1 MKQRDDRG
9 VPDVVRQPL
18 AVRPTSRRPLE
29 AELIRFPRI
38 VGLLARAVWSLCMPT
53 RRYGLEASPSDAV
66 HSTRLL
72 CRSYVGRVML
82 PRSVRV
88 LIAEDERR
96 LADAIARGLRR
107 EGMAV
112 DLAPDGSDA
121 LIKARVV
128 RYDVLVLDR
137 DLPGVHGDDVCRRV
151 RDEQPDTGILMLT
164 AASALEDLVQG
175 LSLGADD
182 YLPKPFRFAELVA
195 RIHALARRATPSRPP
210 VLRHDDL
217 ELDPARR
224 TLTRAGR
231 PIELARKE
239 FAVLET
245 LMSAD
250 GATVSAEE
258 LLERVWDE
266 HTDPFTNVVRMT
278 IMTLRRKLGAPPVVE
293 TVIGV
298 GYRLI

>member
-1 MKQRDDRG
+1 M
-9 VPDVVRQPL
+9 
-18 AVRPTSRRPLE
+18 
-29 AELIRFPRI
+29 
-38 VGLLARAVWSLCMPT
+38 
-53 RRYGLEASPSDAV
+53 
-66 HSTRLL
+66 
-72 CRSYVGRVML
+72 
-82 PRSVRV
+82 RV
-88 LIAEDERR
+88 LIAEDETR
-96 LADAIARGLRR
+96 LAAAIARGLRG

-121 LIKARVV
+121 LAKARIV

-137 DLPGVHGDDVCRRV
+137 DLPLLPGDEVCRVV
-151 RDEQPDTGILMLT
+151 RRERPETGILMLT
-164 AASALEDLVQG
+164 AAGALEDLVEG

-182 YLPKPFRFAELVA
+182 YLPKPFRFGELVA
-195 RIHALARRATPSRPP
+195 RIHALARRSSPSRPP
-210 VLRHDDL
+210 VLRHRDI

-224 TLTRAGR
+224 TLTRGDQT
-231 PIELARKE
+231 IELARKE

-266 HTDPFTNVVRMT
+266 HIDPFTNVVRMT
-278 IMTLRRKLGAPPVVE
+278 IMTLRRKLGEPQAVE

-298 GYRLI
+298 GYRMA

>member
-1 MKQRDDRG
+1 M
-9 VPDVVRQPL
+9 
-18 AVRPTSRRPLE
+18 
-29 AELIRFPRI
+29 
-38 VGLLARAVWSLCMPT
+38 
-53 RRYGLEASPSDAV
+53 
-66 HSTRLL
+66 
-72 CRSYVGRVML
+72 
-82 PRSVRV
+82 RV

-112 DLAPDGSDA
+112 DIAPDGSEA
-121 LIKARVV
+121 LSKARVV

-137 DLPGVHGDDVCRRV
+137 DLPGVHGDVVCKTV
-151 RDEQPDTGILMLT
+151 RGERPETGILMLT
-164 AASALEDLVQG
+164 AAGALEDLVEG

-195 RIHALARRATPSRPP
+195 RIHALARRAGPSRPP
-210 VLRHDDL
+210 VLQHADI

-224 TLTRAGR
+224 AVMRQGR
-231 PIELARKE
+231 SVELARKE
-239 FAVLET
+239 FAVLEA
-245 LMSAD
+245 LMAAD

-266 HTDPFTNVVRMT
+266 HVDPFTNVVRMT
-278 IMTLRRKLGAPPVVE
+278 IMTLRRKLGEPAVLE

-298 GYRLI
+298 GYRMA

>member
-1 MKQRDDRG
+1 M
-9 VPDVVRQPL
+9 
-18 AVRPTSRRPLE
+18 
-29 AELIRFPRI
+29 
-38 VGLLARAVWSLCMPT
+38 
-53 RRYGLEASPSDAV
+53 
-66 HSTRLL
+66 
-72 CRSYVGRVML
+72 
-82 PRSVRV
+82 RV
-88 LIAEDERR
+88 LVAEDERR

-121 LIKARVV
+121 LVKARVV

-137 DLPGVHGDDVCRRV
+137 DLPGLHGDDVCRAV
-151 RDEQPDTGILMLT
+151 RGERPETGILMLT
-164 AASALEDLVQG
+164 AAGTLEDVVEG

-182 YLPKPFRFAELVA
+182 YLAKPFRFAELVA

-210 VLRHDDL
+210 VLIHRDL

-224 TLTRAGR
+224 VLTRSGR
-231 PIELARKE
+231 KIELARKE
-239 FAVLET
+239 FGVLET
-245 LMSAD
+245 LMCSE
-250 GATVSAEE
+250 GATVSAEQ

-266 HTDPFTNVVRMT
+266 HVDPFTNVVRMT
-278 IMTLRRKLGAPPVVE
+278 VMTLRRKLGDPPVVE

>member
-1 MKQRDDRG
+1 M
-9 VPDVVRQPL
+9 L
-18 AVRPTSRRPLE
+18 
-29 AELIRFPRI
+29 
-38 VGLLARAVWSLCMPT
+38 SL
-53 RRYGLEASPSDAV
+53 
-66 HSTRLL
+66 
-72 CRSYVGRVML
+72 
-82 PRSVRV
+82 VRV

-112 DLAPDGSDA
+112 DVAPDGSDA
-121 LIKARVV
+121 LLKARVV
-128 RYDVLVLDR
+128 RYDVVVLDR
-137 DLPGVHGDDVCRRV
+137 DLPELHGDDVCRLV
-151 RDEQPDTGILMLT
+151 RDERPETGILMLT
-164 AASALEDLVQG
+164 AAGTLDDLVSG
-175 LSLGADD
+175 LALGADD

-210 VLRHDDL
+210 VLRHGDI

-224 TLTRAGR
+224 ELTRAGE
-231 PIELARKE
+231 PVDLARKE

-245 LMSAD
+245 LMAAA

-278 IMTLRRKLGAPPVVE
+278 IMTLRRKLGEPQVIE

-298 GYRLI
+298 GYRMA

>member
-1 MKQRDDRG
+1 M
-9 VPDVVRQPL
+9 
-18 AVRPTSRRPLE
+18 
-29 AELIRFPRI
+29 
-38 VGLLARAVWSLCMPT
+38 
-53 RRYGLEASPSDAV
+53 
-66 HSTRLL
+66 
-72 CRSYVGRVML
+72 
-82 PRSVRV
+82 RV
-88 LIAEDERR
+88 LVAEDEHR

-112 DLAPDGSDA
+112 DLAPDGPDA
-121 LIKARVV
+121 LVKTRVV

-137 DLPGVHGDDVCRRV
+137 DLPGIHGDEICRTV
-151 RDEQPDTGILMLT
+151 RGERPETGILMLT
-164 AASALEDLVQG
+164 AAGTLEDLVEG

-182 YLPKPFRFAELVA
+182 YLAKPFRFAELVA
-195 RIHALARRATPSRPP
+195 RIHALARRASPSRPP
-210 VLRHDDL
+210 VLRHGDV

-224 TLTRAGR
+224 EVTRAGK
-231 PIELARKE
+231 PIALARKE

-245 LMSAD
+245 LMAAE

-278 IMTLRRKLGAPPVVE
+278 IMTLRRKLGEPQVVQ

-298 GYRLI
+298 GYRIG